1 MLERE
6 ADGGH
11 EDLDGAYF
19 GVDEALRVQPA
30 PTQPGVGTCA
40 RCGHNIC
47 EGCRI
52 PAAGKT
58 FCGPC
63 AMRAAGVTYRSR

>member
-1 MLERE
+1 MKIWMGRTSVSTKHY
-6 ADGGH
+6 ACNRH
-11 EDLDGAYF
+11 
-19 GVDEALRVQPA
+19 